1 MLSLDPE
8 GDPYRICLVL
18 DQLALRGGQS
28 EHLLQLSRNPFYA
41 DDLWRNCPNIDISS
55 ALAEFKLKQVL
66 KCRESLKTSVANYPW
81 IFPRLLQE
89 LNIDHIPRSVWGKT
103 PPTDRDKFECELYI
117 HNAKDL
123 WNTPEAISF
132 LVEVVESAEAVAT
145 RGKTQAD
152 ATLPSHG
159 PVTLDEARHVLLSGV
174 PSLINLIPREY
185 TTMPTSS
192 SDPLPPPDNVLSYDP
207 APPTYAQG
215 TAYPTPFEVA
225 GGFDTPPEE
234 DTPNPRS
241 PEDDQQGTADAQEPQ
256 GLQGFLRR
264 LVPWIGSGRIPE
276 QMDTETDAILARAAE
291 LGIPERLIAEPGR
304 GAVDATAP
312 APQANNAN
320 ILGATVESDSESE
333 QSEDHHFDNAVIDT
347 SNAAT
352 NTGTPQPEP
361 YDDNRNQRWLA
372 GQGMLQI
379 RDFCAQHGT
388 DENAWNGASVDTS
401 IVGEYA
407 GRVVQVR
414 EPRSRNF
421 ILEYSL
427 SQGAGRE
434 VKGLVE
440 REMRRMEREG
450 R

>member
-41 DDLWRNCPNIDISS
+41 DDLWRNCPNIDVSS
-55 ALAEFKLKQVL
+55 ALAEFRLKQVL
-66 KCRESLKTSVANYPW
+66 KCRESLKTSVETYPW

-132 LVEVVESAEAVAT
+132 LVEVVESVEVVST

-152 ATLPSHG
+152 RTLPSHG

-215 TAYPTPFEVA
+215 MAYPTPFEVA

-333 QSEDHHFDNAVIDT
+333 QSEDHHFDNAVINT

-388 DENAWNGASVDTS
+388 DENAWIGASVDAS

-407 GRVVQVR
+407 GRVMQVR

-434 VKGLVE
+434 VKALVE